1 MTRLYAAIAFCLIA
15 ALVVSGVALHHMG
28 YKAGQADTIASY
40 TAKADKV
47 AAQQEAKTVQAD
59 TGAKAAT
66 DTGHITIAANT
77 AATQVVTRT
86 ITRIVH
92 DAPSPV
98 ACVLRPDSLRTL
110 QDAADSAN
118 HAAQGVVR

>member
-1 MTRLYAAIAFCLIA
+1 MIRLYAAIALAIA
-15 ALVVSGVALHHMG
+15 LLAGGWYLHHSG
-28 YKAGQADTIASY
+28 YVAGQKAAIASV
-40 TAKADKV
+40 TAKSDKV

-59 TGAKAAT
+59 TGAKQAT
-66 DTGHITIAANT
+66 DTGHVTIAANT
-77 AATQVVTRT
+77 AQTQVVTRT

>member
-1 MTRLYAAIAFCLIA
+1 MTRLYAAIALCL
-15 ALVVSGVALHHMG
+15 ALGAGGWYLHHSG
-28 YKAGQADTIASY
+28 YTAGQNDAIATY

-47 AAQQEAKTVQAD
+47 AAEQAAKAVQAD
-59 TGAKAAT
+59 TSAKAAT
-66 DTGHITIAANT
+66 DTGHIAIADNI

>member
-1 MTRLYAAIAFCLIA
+1 MTRLYAAIAL
-15 ALVVSGVALHHMG
+15 ALALLGGGWYLHHSG
-28 YKAGQADTIASY
+28 YVAGQKDAIASV
-40 TAKADKV
+40 TAKSDKV

-59 TGAKAAT
+59 TGAKQAT

-77 AATQVVTRT
+77 AQTQVVTRT

-98 ACVLRPDSLRTL
+98 ACVLRPDSLRAL

>member
-1 MTRLYAAIAFCLIA
+1 MTRLYAAIALCL
-15 ALVVSGVALHHMG
+15 ALVVVGWYLHHTG
-28 YKAGQADTIASY
+28 YKAGQNAAIAAYAAKSDKVVAQEA
-40 TAKADKV
+40 AKA
-47 AAQQEAKTVQAD
+47 VQAD
-59 TGAKAAT
+59 TSAKAAT
-66 DTGHITIAANT
+66 DTGHIAVADSQ
-77 AATQVVTRT
+77 AATQIVTRT

>member
-1 MTRLYAAIAFCLIA
+1 VTRLYAAIALCLALLAGGWYLHHVGYNAGQNDAIA
-15 ALVVSGVALHHMG
+15 A
-28 YKAGQADTIASY
+28 Y

-47 AAQQEAKTVQAD
+47 AAEQSAKAVQAD

-66 DTGHITIAANT
+66 DTGHVTIAANT
-77 AATQVVTRT
+77 AQTQVVTRT

-92 DAPSPV
+92 DTPSPA
-98 ACVLRPDSLRTL
+98 ACVLPPDSVRAL

-118 HAAQGVVR
+118 LAAQGVVR